1 MLEEEVDDITKK
13 RLELDEIITDL
24 YELAPLLEKCDTDTI
39 MNGYKECETISL
51 TLTEWHIRS
60 KPLLKN
66 IVSWLNMYYEQK
78 IDIYDKTD
86 DLNKKIKSL
95 RHSIL
100 ATLNK
105 S

>member
-1 MLEEEVDDITKK
+1 MLEEEVDDIKKK

-24 YELAPLLEKCDTDTI
+24 YELAPLLEKCETDTVI
-39 MNGYKECETISL
+39 NEYRECETMSL

-78 IDIYDKTD
+78 IDIYDKTGE
-86 DLNKKIKSL
+86 LNKKIKNL